1 MATRGWNPRGG
12 KGMSS
17 AQVEAKSPD
26 ARNGKKCRVRTDRN
40 AEYVETERNAEY
52 VRIEMQMQSTYG

>member
-26 ARNGKKCRVRTDRN
+26 ARNGKKCRVHTDRN
-40 AEYVETERNAEY
+40 AEFLRRLEPE
-52 VRIEMQMQSTYG
+52 

>member
-1 MATRGWNPRGG
+1 MATKGWNPRGG

-26 ARNGKKCRVRTDRN
+26 ARNGKKYRIHTDRN
-40 AEYVETERNAEY
+40 AEFLRRLEPE
-52 VRIEMQMQSTYG
+52 